1 MDITAYLEGDYENA
15 LLTADI
21 PERMHRRY
29 MACNTVDI
37 EIEEEWIL
45 NKMTPK
51 KRKSPPKSRA
61 EESPVSREEIRKI
74 LHMLRIQNFEVFDAS
89 EFLLKSFEF
98 GLGYVYIYV
107 SEVATEF

>member
-1 MDITAYLEGDYENA
+1 MDMTAFLEGDYDNA
-15 LLTADI
+15 LLAADI

-29 MACNTVDI
+29 MACHKIDL

-61 EESPVSREEIRKI
+61 EESPVSKEEIRKI
-74 LHMLRIQNFEVFDAS
+74 LHMLRFQNFEVFDES
-89 EFLLKSFEF
+89 EFRLKAFEF
-98 GLGYVYIYV
+98 GPGYVYIYV